1 MNTAMIAP
9 VFIVGTPRSG
19 SGTTLVARILGQ
31 HPNIFMPGETHFFF
45 DIYAK
50 RNQYGDLASD
60 RVARQRIIERLLS
73 IYRRYNEPDDQF
85 RIDKMIDQAALVE
98 QLTEDCHTYQEI
110 FSKFMQLQML
120 SVGKQRWGNNVPK
133 DIFYIDEILTF
144 YPDAKIIVCAR
155 DIRDFL
161 DSYKNK
167 WKATARE
174 QEQRIKKLYHPIVTS
189 LLWKASMRTVSSIQS
204 KVPKDNIMLIPYE
217 KLVTETESTVKNV
230 CAMINEQYQPNMLN
244 IDFSNSSDKK
254 NQSGVYTSSVGKWVH
269 RLSPEEAW
277 LAQKIAKPEMQQW
290 GYQVAKLKINSA
302 KLIGLLLSMPFSMR
316 RALLANK
323 QNTGPVLPYLAR
335 RISYLMS
342 RR

>member
-1 MNTAMIAP
+1 MKTATTAP
-9 VFIVGTPRSG
+9 IFIVGTPR
-19 SGTTLVARILGQ
+19 SGTTLVARILGK

-45 DIYAK
+45 DIHAK
-50 RNQYGDLASD
+50 RKQYGDLASD
-60 RVARQRIIERLLS
+60 IVARKAVTERLLS
-73 IYRRYNEPDDQF
+73 IYRRYNEPNDQLRVDRMTDTTDF
-85 RIDKMIDQAALVE
+85 AE
-98 QLTEDCHTYQEI
+98 QLINACRSYEEI

-120 SVGKQRWGNNVPK
+120 SEGKRRWGNNAPK

-167 WKATARE
+167 WKATVSD

-189 LLWKASMRTVSSIQS
+189 LLWKASMRTVLSIQI
-204 KVPKDNIMLIPYE
+204 KVAKDNIMLIPYE
-217 KLVTETESTVKNV
+217 KLVTETEYTVKKL
-230 CAMINEQYQPNMLN
+230 CDMINEKYQPDMLN

-254 NQSGVYTSSVGKWVH
+254 NQSGVYASSVGKWVQ

-277 LAQKIAKPEMQQW
+277 LAQKIAKREMQQW
-290 GYQVAKLKINSA
+290 GYQAEKLKINPV
-302 KLIGLLLSMPFSMR
+302 KLTGLLLSMPFSMR

-323 QNTGPVLPYLAR
+323 QNTGPVLPYLTR
-335 RISYLMS
+335 RISSLMS
-342 RR
+342 RS